1 MSRMKVP
8 NTRINRFKYKGKDM
22 DELRRQRMEATVEL
36 RKNKKEEGH
45 MKRRNLGS
53 SPVEPPGDLDDRY
66 SSVLD
71 DTKCLPNIMTVADI
85 LCGVKSGNSEQLL
98 HATQAARKMLSREKH
113 PPFNDIIAA
122 GLVPEFVACLDRDDC
137 PLLQFE
143 AAWALTNI
151 ASGTGEQ
158 TAIVVAA
165 GAVPALVRL
174 VSSPHSH
181 ISEQAVWALG
191 NIAGDGAEHRD
202 LVVNSGAVGP
212 LVALLENC
220 NIDEFHVGLLRNL
233 TWTLSNLCRN
243 KNPAPSVTTVL
254 MLLPTMVRLLHHAD
268 HEIEAD
274 AAWALSY
281 LTDGTNERIHLVQ
294 AQGVTPR
301 LVQLLGCDVPAVVT
315 PCLRAIGNMV
325 TGTDEQTQVVLKAG
339 ALDMF
344 PMLLRHPK
352 SNIQKEATWAVSN
365 VAAGPI
371 DQIEQIIAAGLV
383 PHLIHVLDKGD
394 FKCQREA
401 IWAVTNFTNGG
412 SVEQIVYLVQEGVLK
427 PILNLFCSKDSRN
440 VQVALNAL
448 GNLFLAAEKIG
459 EVENMT
465 LMVEESEGL
474 ENLEML
480 QMHENE
486 TIYKTAL
493 ALLDKYF
500 STEEDGKELV
510 GPTVTGSLYMFTQ
523 PSNEHDGGFGF

>member
-1 MSRMKVP
+1 MPREKVAD
-8 NTRINRFKYKGKDM
+8 TRIHRFKYKGKDM
-22 DELRRQRMEATVEL
+22 NELRRQRMEVTVEL

-53 SPVEPPGDLDDRY
+53 SLMEAPGDHMDDRD
-66 SSVLD
+66 SPVLN
-71 DTKCLPNIMTVADI
+71 TRCLPNVMTVGDI
-85 LCGVKSGNSEQLL
+85 ICGVKSGNSEQLL
-98 HATQAARKMLSREKH
+98 YATQAARKMLSRDKH
-113 PPFNDIIAA
+113 PPLNDIIAA
-122 GLVPEFVACLDRDDC
+122 GLVPDFVACLDREDC
-137 PLLQFE
+137 PPLQFE

-174 VSSPHSH
+174 VTSPHPH

-212 LVALLENC
+212 LVALLENRDI
-220 NIDEFHVGLLRNL
+220 NEFHVGLLRNL

-243 KNPAPSVTTVL
+243 KNPAPSVATVL
-254 MLLPTMVRLLHHAD
+254 MLLPAMVRLLHHAD
-268 HEIEAD
+268 HEVQAD

-294 AQGVTPR
+294 TQGVTPR
-301 LVQLLGCDVPAVVT
+301 LVQLLGCDMPTVVT

-352 SNIQKEATWAVSN
+352 SNIQKEATWALSN

-371 DQIEQIIAAGLV
+371 DQIEQIITAGLV

-465 LMVEESEGL
+465 LMVEEGEGL

-510 GPTVTGSLYMFTQ
+510 RPTVTGSVYMFTQ
-523 PSNEHDGGFGF
+523 PSDEHGRGFGF

>member
-1 MSRMKVP
+1 
-8 NTRINRFKYKGKDM
+8 
-22 DELRRQRMEATVEL
+22 
-36 RKNKKEEGH
+36 
-45 MKRRNLGS
+45 
-53 SPVEPPGDLDDRY
+53 
-66 SSVLD
+66 
-71 DTKCLPNIMTVADI
+71 
-85 LCGVKSGNSEQLL
+85 
-98 HATQAARKMLSREKH
+98 RKMLSREKH

-383 PHLIHVLDKGD
+383 PHLIHVLDKLGQSQYLAPTWVCPIITSD
-394 FKCQREA
+394 ALPSFRFVKQQLDTYFKNLLARKDRTP
-401 IWAVTNFTNGG
+401 V
-412 SVEQIVYLVQEGVLK
+412 LVRCGAK
-427 PILNLFCSKDSRN
+427 
-440 VQVALNAL
+440 
-448 GNLFLAAEKIG
+448 AAEKIG